1 MSHDLHDLIAEHQTG
16 DPDLTAAAV
25 FDAVKLPGKWRDLF
39 YAVVRDECR
48 RTARHIVRGL
58 ESGTGQGD
66 DGTLHATA
74 GATSIYYPKDQRDDF
89 LSQRFYTGTEYV
101 TWGEATVDHH
111 RERIAYLATLR
122 NGIDATIT
130 RHADAVEQIESAGA
144 SCLNDIEAVAA

>member
-1 MSHDLHDLIAEHQTG
+1 MSHDLHDLIAEYQSG
-16 DPDLTAAAV
+16 DPDQTAAAV
-25 FDAVKLPGKWRDLF
+25 FDAVKLPSKWRDLF

-48 RTARHIVRGL
+48 RTARHHVRGL
-58 ESGTGQGD
+58 EANPSHNGIVDQGSS
-66 DGTLHATA
+66 A
-74 GATSIYYPKDQRDDF
+74 GVASIAPKDQRDGF

-101 TWGEATVDHH
+101 TWGAATVEDH

-122 NGIDATIT
+122 NGIDATIA